1 MKRHP
6 KMHHKTK
13 IIDRKLV
20 LFFFYNILRG
30 LYFPKIILFCSEIMS
45 LRLGLSTAKKSL
57 SIKMNIVLFF

>member
-20 LFFFYNILRG
+20 LFFYNILRG

-45 LRLGLSTAKKSL
+45 LRLGLSTVKKSL